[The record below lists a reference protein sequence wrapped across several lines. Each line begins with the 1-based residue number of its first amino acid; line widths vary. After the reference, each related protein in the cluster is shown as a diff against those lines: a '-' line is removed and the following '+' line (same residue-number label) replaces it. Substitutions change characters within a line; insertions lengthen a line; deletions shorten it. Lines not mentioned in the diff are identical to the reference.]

1 MSEIIN
7 NEPQKGALGSLYY
20 VLLVLALG
28 VFMTALDSI
37 IFSPALPTIVGD
49 LHTSFDWV
57 AWTMTIYMLF
67 FAAIMPLGGK
77 LSDVFG
83 RKRVYIAGIAL
94 FTLGSFLS
102 SLSWDIYSLIA
113 FRGIQAIGGG
123 LVLPAALAAMSSAAP
138 KEQQGKTMGAL
149 MAMSAVAM
157 VIGPSVGGYFISH
170 FGWRSVFYINIPIG
184 IIAIILA
191 LRFKESYGEKGHH
204 IDLVGS
210 GLLTSGLAAI
220 LLGMVR
226 LESLPLTDLTVF
238 PFFLAAIL
246 LGVILVVYEKR
257 VPEPILDMATIARG
271 NVLSLN
277 VAALLTSVSLGCAM
291 MYVPSFAQLVL
302 HMNVED
308 SSNILTPLSVSLLI
322 AAIVGGI
329 LIDKFGSKPILLI
342 GTMISVVGV
351 FGMAQYV
358 NDSLSLAIV
367 LAIIGLGM
375 GIGMGAFQIIM
386 ISFMPK
392 SEVGTGT
399 GILNTFRNSGM
410 TVGSVIGGFFLADA
424 TSKVV
429 TYAQAFSNIFWF
441 GTVISI
447 LAVIMIAYLIVIDR
461 KRIDIPVSVPAQQ

>member
-1 MSEIIN
+1 MTETFENVPKKS
-7 NEPQKGALGSLYY
+7 AMGSLYY

-28 VFMTALDSI
+28 VFMTSLDSI
-37 IFSPALPTIVGD
+37 IFAPALPTIVGD

-57 AWTMTIYMLF
+57 SWTMTIYMLF

-83 RKRVYIAGIAL
+83 RKRIYIVGIAM
-94 FTLGSFLS
+94 FTIGSFLS
-102 SLSWDIYSLIA
+102 SMSWDIYSLIV

-123 LVLPAALAAMSSAAP
+123 LVLPAALSAMSGAAP
-138 KEQQGKTMGAL
+138 KDQQGKTMGSL

-184 IIAIILA
+184 ILAIILA
-191 LRFKESYGEKGHH
+191 LRFKESYGDVKHH
-204 IDLVGS
+204 IDIVGS
-210 GLLTSGLAAI
+210 ALLTAGLSAI
-220 LLGMVR
+220 LLGLVR
-226 LESLPLTDLTVF
+226 LETLPLTDLTVF
-238 PFFLAAIL
+238 PFFIAAAV
-246 LGVILVVYEKR
+246 LGVVLVVYEKQ
-257 VPEPILDMATIARG
+257 VSEPILDIPTIARG

-277 VAALLTSVSLGCAM
+277 VAALLSSVSLGCAM
-291 MYVPSFAQLVL
+291 MYVPSYAQMVL
-302 HMNVED
+302 HLGVED
-308 SSNILTPLSVSLLI
+308 SSNILTPLSVSLLV

-329 LIDKFGSKPILLI
+329 LIDRFGSKPILLI
-342 GTMISVVGV
+342 GMIVSAIGL

-367 LAIIGLGM
+367 LAILGIGLGV
-375 GIGMGAFQIIM
+375 GMGAFQLIM
-386 ISFMPK
+386 VSFMPE
-392 SEVGTGT
+392 SERGTGT

-429 TYAQAFSNIFWF
+429 TYGQAFGNIFWF
-441 GTVISI
+441 GTVMAI
-447 LAVIMIAYLIVIDR
+447 LAAVMAGYLIIVDR
-461 KRIDIPVSVPAQQ
+461 TKTVKAESVPQ